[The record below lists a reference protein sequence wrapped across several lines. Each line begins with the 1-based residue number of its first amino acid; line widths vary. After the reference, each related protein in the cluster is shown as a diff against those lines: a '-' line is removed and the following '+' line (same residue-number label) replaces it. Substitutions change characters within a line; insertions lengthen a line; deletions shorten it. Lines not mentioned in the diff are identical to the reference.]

1 MPLRSSHSQIE
12 EQIDTF
18 IQNFKRNSAVF
29 VSNFNLENYGATL
42 RHTFSAGQLSPT
54 DHRSSKRSSFLSTY
68 SSSSR
73 RTSVDGTNS
82 SFSEGESFYHDDAD
96 ISESSSGKYNFT
108 IILLLPCF
116 DLRLFDYTFS
126 RLHSSLRKRINLI
139 LKSSRT
145 TRTGCRSTA

>member
-1 MPLRSSHSQIE
+1 MPLRTSHSQIE

-54 DHRSSKRSSFLSTY
+54 ARTKRYSFLSAY

-96 ISESSSGKYNFT
+96 ISESSSDSSNLKYMRGKYRKKFSCLFHKT
-108 IILLLPCF
+108 SLVLIQAPVLLF
-116 DLRLFDYTFS
+116 I
-126 RLHSSLRKRINLI
+126 KKGNLI
-139 LKSSRT
+139 
-145 TRTGCRSTA
+145 

>member
-1 MPLRSSHSQIE
+1 MPLRNSHSQIE

-54 DHRSSKRSSFLSTY
+54 DHRSASKRSSFLSTY

-82 SFSEGESFYHDDAD
+82 SFSEAESFSHDDDAD
-96 ISESSSGKYNFT
+96 VSESSSEW
-108 IILLLPCF
+108 
-116 DLRLFDYTFS
+116 
-126 RLHSSLRKRINLI
+126 
-139 LKSSRT
+139 
-145 TRTGCRSTA
+145 A